1 MSLTSYR
8 AAPPRDLRI
17 PQYPS
22 SFWMQGDFFIFY
34 WRRLELTER
43 VAFLNLI

>member
-1 MSLTSYR
+1 
-8 AAPPRDLRI
+8 
-17 PQYPS
+17 
-22 SFWMQGDFFIFY
+22 MQGDFFIFY